1 PGTSRKVLGGE
12 HRKEQRNWTWSPHP
26 SSSSE
31 GAGKGSPWAEE
42 SLQDTLCQQEATSP
56 ERRKPTVTHARR
68 SRIPVTHLSA
78 LGILQTSLKAA
89 GRRRV
94 QPEAAGRRKIGSGV
108 EGAALCPRWKLFGA
122 QNSPSFPSLI
132 KRHSEGTFT
141 SDFTRYLDR
150 MKAKDFVH
158 WLINTKR
165 YN

>member
-1 PGTSRKVLGGE
+1 MQGE
-12 HRKEQRNWTWSPHP
+12 
-26 SSSSE
+26 
-31 GAGKGSPWAEE
+31 AG
-42 SLQDTLCQQEATSP
+42 SL
-56 ERRKPTVTHARR
+56 
-68 SRIPVTHLSA
+68 THLSA

-94 QPEAAGRRKIGSGV
+94 QPEPARRRKIGSGV
-108 EGAALCPRWKLFGA
+108 EGAALCPRAPMVRWLYLSGLVLAVLIPAGGQLAPEELRHLARWNLFGA
-122 QNSPSFPSLI
+122 QNPQSFPSLI

>member
-1 PGTSRKVLGGE
+1 MVRWLYLSGLVLAVLIPAGWQLAP
-12 HRKEQRNWTWSPHP
+12 EQLR
-26 SSSSE
+26 
-31 GAGKGSPWAEE
+31 
-42 SLQDTLCQQEATSP
+42 
-56 ERRKPTVTHARR
+56 
-68 SRIPVTHLSA
+68 HLA
-78 LGILQTSLKAA
+78 
-89 GRRRV
+89 
-94 QPEAAGRRKIGSGV
+94 
-108 EGAALCPRWKLFGA
+108 RWKLFGA